1 MKSKRVLAFGMAV
14 ILSAGSVFCG
24 DVSEVRAE
32 VSENLPEAA
41 FSWDFENVEG
51 NDAGNGAVI
60 SGTAKVLEDV
70 EKKSNVLELYGGNN
84 GSSYM
89 SLPENLF
96 EGAENG
102 FTISMWVKADPS
114 AGAYTRVFAASND
127 VLGSTNNGG
136 NNWSSPDFGLAAGG
150 NVYDVTLYVGEPG
163 KATSNKTK
171 LKYNQSLSRNKWQY
185 YTVAVNKDA
194 FSVYIDGKKV
204 EYQDAVDNT
213 KPVAE
218 VLQHMFADDY
228 LKTLKYASL
237 GRSFYTSDKD
247 FIGKL
252 DDVAFYN
259 ETLSE
264 EQIKALYESTRFDEP
279 ARKAELV
286 YQWDFEN
293 VDGKN
298 AGNGALL
305 EGSAAIIDDQVK
317 GNKVLSLQGG
327 DNGSSFMSLPGDL
340 FSNLGNDGFTVSM
353 WVKAA
358 YDAGDYVRLFTASN
372 SELGATRDGGNNWT
386 SPDFALVTGGN
397 VYDATIYVGEPEKA
411 TSDALKIKYNTH
423 LTRNAWQL
431 LTVSVSPSSWQVFI
445 NGKEVGYNDAQQG
458 TKSAAEVL
466 PKLFADG
473 YLEKLTYNALGRSV
487 YTSDDDFKGLL
498 DDVSFY
504 KGIMDADQA
513 LELFQSYGD
522 VDTSAPAGDL
532 IVDMEAKTGAVKHG
546 ATGFLYG
553 LGSDNVPNVNLLTG
567 LKPNIIEQ
575 NAPHGLQHPSG
586 DTLEVADTFLEAGGD
601 SIQIACPDI
610 HANWPYEAESQ
621 DMAEYGKKMRKMV
634 QDVKAAGLA
643 DKVVYVP
650 FNEPDGQRYGEIRS
664 NNNTRFLNDWLTI
677 YKVIKEEDPNA
688 KIAGTNCCYYIANHM
703 QAFVKFCAENN
714 CIPDQITWHVLN
726 DGELGNFSKNVA
738 NFRKLEKQ
746 YWLDPGLVDKER
758 EIVINEYANFTD
770 LGVPGR
776 LTAYLGAF
784 EDEKANACLAYWH
797 ISNNLCD
804 IAADSNEPN
813 ATWWLYKW
821 YGEMSGETLKMNVQG
836 ASKTQLYGVA
846 ALDDN
851 KKVSNIIIGGK
862 DGDVNLTLQNVTKT
876 ETFKD
881 AKKVKVKLE
890 QTNFTGING
899 VCDAPDLIS
908 EQICEVDEKGC
919 LELVIPDAQEA
930 AAYHVT
936 LSQAA
941 DDAPVQ
947 VISQGAWKQLYEAE
961 SAKFT
966 GNVKFTAKS
975 NRYPCS
981 GTGQAQY
988 IDHPGDSV
996 TFSAEVPESGFYK
1009 FDMVYGA
1016 ATGNKTNDAAN
1027 NNPKNAV
1034 QTLTVNGGE
1043 PIRMTLENTLDWFM
1057 SGMHT
1062 EYVYLN
1068 QGSNTLRIEATESEG
1083 KATMDCIYL
1092 TYVGKDEKAVQ
1103 TRKNTRIFE
1112 AELSDFNILGTQD
1125 STTVTTQSSI
1135 PGYSGSGYV
1144 SGLNTPVSEG
1154 GGIRFNA
1161 FVPENGLYDVIVRC
1175 RAESDTEIRYYL
1187 DNTNQTLDRKVA
1199 EKTVQGSDTWQEVS
1213 VRIYLQ
1219 KGMNIIDLDASDEK
1233 LAVDTLAVSKNDD
1246 GTNTTVIE
1254 AESCELSGD
1263 AAVAEN
1269 PFASEGRY
1277 VSQMQGSS
1285 EAANSLTLTYDA
1297 EKAGDYKVA
1306 VYQSNKELF
1315 GNHSYN
1321 AQMVDRY
1328 ITVSVNNGEPFQV
1341 FFRNTYSDDSFRSQV
1356 ITLRLQAGKNTI
1368 KIYND
1373 DTRVLKNGV
1382 GGTNTCTNYT
1392 PNIDKFEITPAI
1404 AGEKAV
1410 SKLPYEDVQESDW
1423 FYEEVAYTYYKEL
1436 MTGLNS
1442 VTFGPEKSLNRAQTA
1457 VVLWR
1462 MAGSPKVNA
1471 SDTFSDV
1478 PENEWYTDAVRWAA
1492 QENVIKG
1499 YGDGQQFGPDD
1510 AVTREQMSTML
1521 WRFAKGQG
1529 YDISQSAELDNYKD
1543 GDKVSQ
1549 FAIDSM
1555 RWALAEKIIQG
1566 KSGQT
1571 MLDPQGTM
1579 TRSECAVIIS
1589 RFMNK
1594 YAK

>member
-60 SGTAKVLEDV
+60 SGTAKVLEDA

-218 VLQHMFADDY
+218 VLQHMFADGY

-293 VDGKN
+293 VSGKDM
-298 AGNGALL
+298 GNGATL
-305 EGSAAIIDDQVK
+305 EGTAEIIEDSGKLK
-317 GNKVLSLQGG
+317 GSKVLSLKGG
-327 DNGSSFMSLPGDL
+327 ANGSSYMSLPA
-340 FSNLGNDGFTVSM
+340 NLLSEVGEEGFTVSM
-353 WVKAA
+353 WVKAEYDTSA
-358 YDAGDYVRLFTASN
+358 YARLFTASN
-372 SELGATRDGGNNWT
+372 SVLGATRDGGTDFN
-386 SPDFALVTGGN
+386 SPDFALITGGDAF
-397 VYDATIYVGEPEKA
+397 DATIYVGEPGKR
-411 TSDALKIKYNTH
+411 TTDAVKIKYKKS
-423 LTRNAWQL
+423 LQKNAWQQL
-431 LTVSVSPSSWQVFI
+431 VVSISPTDYRVFI
-445 NGKEVGYNDAQQG
+445 NGTEVGYDGAQQG
-458 TKSAAEVL
+458 TKRYKEVL

-473 YLEKLTYNALGRSV
+473 YLKSLIYNAVGRSV
-487 YTSDDDFKGLL
+487 YTSDDDFSGLL
-498 DDVSFY
+498 DDITFY
-504 KGIMDADQA
+504 KGIMEESQA
-513 LELFQSYGD
+513 AALFAQYEGM
-522 VDTSAPAGDL
+522 DTTAPAGDL
-532 IVDMEAKTGAVKHG
+532 IVDMEQKTGEVKHG

-553 LGSDNVPNVNLLTG
+553 LGADNVPNVNLLTG
-567 LKPNIIEQ
+567 LKPNINEQ

-586 DTLEVADTFLEAGGD
+586 DVLEVANTFLEAGGD
-601 SIQIACPDI
+601 TIQIACPDI
-610 HANWPYEAESQ
+610 HANWPYEAEST
-621 DMAEYGKKMRKMV
+621 DMDKYSEKMRKMIRE
-634 QDVKAAGLA
+634 VKEAGLS

-650 FNEPDGQRYGEIRS
+650 FNEPDGQDQNKFRQR
-664 NNNTRFLNDWLTI
+664 WLTI

-688 KIAGTNCCYYIANHM
+688 KVAGSNLSYYKTGHIEPFM
-703 QAFVKFCAENN
+703 KFCADNN
-714 CIPDQITWHVLN
+714 CIPDQFTWHVLS
-726 DGELGNFSKNVA
+726 DRELSEFSQNVA
-738 NFRKLEKQ
+738 EYRRLEKK
-746 YWLDPGLVDKER
+746 YWLDTGKIDTER
-758 EIVINEYANFTD
+758 EIVINEYGNFTD
-770 LGVPGR
+770 TGVPGR

-784 EDEKANACLAYWH
+784 EDEKVNACLAYWH

-804 IAADSNEPN
+804 IAADNNEPN

-821 YGEMSGETLKMNVQG
+821 YGEMSGETLKMQVQG
-836 ASKTQLYGVA
+836 ASKAELYGVA

-851 KKVSNIIIGGK
+851 KKLSTIILGGK
-862 DGDVNLTLQNVTKT
+862 DGNVNLTLQNVTKT

-908 EQICEVDEKGC
+908 EQICAVDEKGC
-919 LELVIPDAQEA
+919 LELVIPNAQEA

-941 DDAPVQ
+941 DDEPVQ
-947 VISQGAWKQLYEAE
+947 VISSGAWKQLYEAE
-961 SAKFT
+961 SAEFT

-996 TFSAEVPESGFYK
+996 TFSTEVPESGFYK

-1423 FYEEVAYTYYKEL
+1423 FYEGVAYTYYKEL

-1442 VTFGPEKSLNRAQTA
+1442 VTFGPGESLNRAQAA
-1457 VVLWR
+1457 VILWR
-1462 MAGSPKVNA
+1462 IGGSPKTNT

-1492 QENVIKG
+1492 QEKIIRG

-1510 AVTREQMSTML
+1510 AVTREQMSIML

-1529 YDISQSAELDNYKD
+1529 YDISQSAALDNYKD
-1543 GDKVSQ
+1543 GDKVSV

-1555 RWALAEKIIQG
+1555 CWAIAEKIIQG
-1566 KSGQT
+1566 KSGQM
-1571 MLDPQGTM
+1571 MLDPQGIM
-1579 TRSECAVIIS
+1579 TRSECAAVIS